1 MPGFSIDDLD
11 LNSIQAL
18 FSKGSRFSNSKSMTE
33 ETLLT
38 LKLLSLYQ
46 NKLVPTK
53 GAILL
58 FLLNR
63 VTYTIPEKPTSRLQK
78 YRLSDEGRRHL
89 KQP

>member
-1 MPGFSIDDLD
+1 
-11 LNSIQAL
+11 
-18 FSKGSRFSNSKSMTE
+18 MTE